1 VKSLGWGSARN
12 VVASIAVAR
21 DGRNIKY
28 LAIDDQ
34 FFEMIVRTVFG
45 SENRAENK
53 EPPSDGNTKT
63 VVALTQRTQ
72 WRCKRHGQTVA
83 K

>member
-45 SENRAENK
+45 SEN
-53 EPPSDGNTKT
+53 PSGK
-63 VVALTQRTQ
+63 QRT
-72 WRCKRHGQTVA
+72 A
-83 K
+83 I